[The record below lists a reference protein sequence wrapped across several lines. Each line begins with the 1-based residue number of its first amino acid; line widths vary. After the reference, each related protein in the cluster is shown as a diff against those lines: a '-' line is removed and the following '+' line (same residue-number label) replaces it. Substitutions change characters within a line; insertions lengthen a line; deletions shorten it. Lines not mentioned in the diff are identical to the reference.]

1 MKFKEGWP
9 PRHLKDLPKSAW
21 LNLTIFVILFYLLVY
36 IGQPLLDGGWC
47 LLNDYLGYYSAG
59 QIMNTET
66 PSAVYDFNM
75 LEDYQTDLHRICG
88 EDSPDTEVISMV
100 YLPVFFL
107 PFRILALLNF
117 PISVIIWLILNLTLL
132 ILYLNF
138 FTKKVFGE
146 KLPFQAFA
154 LILISIPVFKNFITG
169 QVNIWLLI
177 GMGEFIRA
185 LVSDKPYRAGLWL
198 GVILVKPQLLIL
210 ILPFL
215 LIQKQYKVL
224 GGFAISSAI
233 VIGFSLILVGWDGM
247 IGFKDIIFESAQ
259 GGATSHYD
267 LMMNWRAVGYY
278 ISKWVGPTAGAS
290 IEIGGSVLTAA
301 LPLIAF
307 RKTMS
312 VKSPK
317 FGVALLAVLAAT
329 SVVTY
334 HAHTHT
340 AMILIP
346 ILLYLLLNGTMAQ
359 KIFNIWF
366 LAPSVFN
373 FIQFLVGAMVVLSV
387 LPFGFAYFVNFSNG
401 LVIFVLNLILL
412 GWALSQRRMGED
424 ALSPII
430 P

>member
-1 MKFKEGWP
+1 MGI
-9 PRHLKDLPKSAW
+9 S
-21 LNLTIFVILFYLLVY
+21 YL
-36 IGQPLLDGGWC
+36 
-47 LLNDYLGYYSAG
+47 
-59 QIMNTET
+59 
-66 PSAVYDFNM
+66 
-75 LEDYQTDLHRICG
+75 
-88 EDSPDTEVISMV
+88 
-100 YLPVFFL
+100 
-107 PFRILALLNF
+107 
-117 PISVIIWLILNLTLL
+117 
-132 ILYLNF
+132 
-138 FTKKVFGE
+138 
-146 KLPFQAFA
+146 
-154 LILISIPVFKNFITG
+154 
-169 QVNIWLLI
+169 
-177 GMGEFIRA
+177 
-185 LVSDKPYRAGLWL
+185 
-198 GVILVKPQLLIL
+198 
-210 ILPFL
+210 
-215 LIQKQYKVL
+215 
-224 GGFAISSAI
+224 I
-233 VIGFSLILVGWDGM
+233 VGREGM
-247 IGFKDIIFESAQ
+247 IGFKDSLLVAVN
-259 GGATSHYD
+259 GGGSSRYD

-329 SVVTY
+329 SAVTY

>member
-1 MKFKEGWP
+1 
-9 PRHLKDLPKSAW
+9 
-21 LNLTIFVILFYLLVY
+21 
-36 IGQPLLDGGWC
+36 
-47 LLNDYLGYYSAG
+47 
-59 QIMNTET
+59 
-66 PSAVYDFNM
+66 
-75 LEDYQTDLHRICG
+75 
-88 EDSPDTEVISMV
+88 
-100 YLPVFFL
+100 
-107 PFRILALLNF
+107 
-117 PISVIIWLILNLTLL
+117 
-132 ILYLNF
+132 
-138 FTKKVFGE
+138 
-146 KLPFQAFA
+146 
-154 LILISIPVFKNFITG
+154 
-169 QVNIWLLI
+169 
-177 GMGEFIRA
+177 
-185 LVSDKPYRAGLWL
+185 
-198 GVILVKPQLLIL
+198 
-210 ILPFL
+210 
-215 LIQKQYKVL
+215 
-224 GGFAISSAI
+224 
-233 VIGFSLILVGWDGM
+233 
-247 IGFKDIIFESAQ
+247 
-259 GGATSHYD
+259 
-267 LMMNWRAVGYY
+267 
-278 ISKWVGPTAGAS
+278 
-290 IEIGGSVLTAA
+290 
-301 LPLIAF
+301 
-307 RKTMS
+307 MS